1 MSEQRTETPDVETA
15 PEPKVLFDGPKKSAN
30 VRPKQREKQ
39 TKEATLKPRHLASKR
54 QIENYNFEPPKSRE
68 RDTARRSTSPVIEK
82 YVPDSEL
89 SEDGFKKPTR
99 LPRKRRKSERN
110 LSAAN
115 SAIQNILEETC
126 SEIKE
131 CSRQMTLEALVLEQ
145 ISDEAID
152 KEIAELK

>member
-1 MSEQRTETPDVETA
+1 M
-15 PEPKVLFDGPKKSAN
+15 FDAPKKPAN
-30 VRPKQREKQ
+30 VRQKQREKQ
-39 TKEATLKPRHLASKR
+39 TKSSPSKARHLATKG
-54 QIENYNFEPPKSRE
+54 QMENDDFEPRKSRE
-68 RDTARRSTSPVIEK
+68 RDTRRRSTSPVIEK

-99 LPRKRRKSERN
+99 LPPSRPRKRRKSERN

-131 CSRQMTLEALVLEQ
+131 ASRHMTIEAIVLEQ

-152 KEIAELK
+152 KEIAALK